1 MIEYR
6 KASDESGQRLSHR
19 SGYDDI
25 AAAEPENVPDRLSG
39 IVPENRTNQ
48 RHILHLMNG
57 HCQSRTGPADRSGDT
72 HIDCHLALLF
82 LFFGILP
89 HQHRWRLIRISN
101 VTASLACHA

>member
-72 HIDCHLALLF
+72 HIEFRLPVAWLPLKSVQHGRF
-82 LFFGILP
+82 L
-89 HQHRWRLIRISN
+89 Q
-101 VTASLACHA
+101 